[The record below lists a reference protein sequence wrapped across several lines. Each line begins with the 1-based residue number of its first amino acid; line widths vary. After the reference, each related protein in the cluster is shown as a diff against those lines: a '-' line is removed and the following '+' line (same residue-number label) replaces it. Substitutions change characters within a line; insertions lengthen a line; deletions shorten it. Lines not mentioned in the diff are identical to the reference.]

1 MLIPRLYAPGPIRIP
16 NEVKMAMME
25 DPPYF
30 TTRGYTDLVF
40 ALQSDITHLVENHNP
55 MLIGAGSGSLG
66 MEVIVQNLFSPGDD
80 VIVIEN
86 GKYGH
91 NWAKICHTYGLRV
104 MSIMAEYGKEV
115 SLKAVEGIVKSHNI
129 DFKGILVTHVET
141 TTGVVNDVAGIKA
154 LRDKYIPNALMCI
167 DAVSSFLTET
177 FYVNDY
183 DVVLT
188 ASQKALSCPPGLFL
202 LFVSDR
208 ALTAAERCKRERF
221 YFDIVNEM
229 ERANKGIT
237 TFTPAST
244 LVNGLYTAVNEILKR
259 GGQKCMIDLAQ
270 QGRYIVHK
278 VLQHKFTLAGNGP
291 NGVTAFYCDQANE
304 HADHLE
310 KVYNTVIGRGVRDW
324 NDKVLR
330 MMHFGWDLDL
340 EDLENAAIA
349 VVVCFE
355 EHFGHLS

>member
-1 MLIPRLYAPGPIRIP
+1 MTNPRLYAPGPIRIP

-30 TTRGYTDLVF
+30 TTRGYSDLLL
-40 ALQSDITHLVENHNP
+40 ALQSDIEQLVDNDNP

-66 MEVIVQNLFSPGDD
+66 MEVIVQNLFNPGDD
-80 VIVIEN
+80 VIVVEN

-91 NWAKICHTYGLRV
+91 NWAQLCAVYGIRV
-104 MSIMAEYGKEV
+104 MSVMEEHGKEV
-115 SLKAVEGIVKSHNI
+115 PVKTIEGILKSQNV

-141 TTGVVNDVAGIKA
+141 TTGVVNDIGGIRA
-154 LRDKYIPNALMCI
+154 LRDNHAPNALMCI

-177 FYVNDY
+177 FYVNNY

-202 LFVSDR
+202 LFVNDR
-208 ALTAAERCKRERF
+208 ALAAAEKCERKRF
-221 YFDIVNEM
+221 YFDFINEM

-237 TFTPAST
+237 TFTPACT

-259 GGQKCMIDLAQ
+259 GGPKPMIDLAK

-278 VLQHKFTLAGNGP
+278 ILQHKFTLAGNGP
-291 NGVTAFYCDQANE
+291 NGVTAFYCYQANE
-304 HADHLE
+304 HANHLE

-340 EDLENAAIA
+340 EDLENTAIA
-349 VVVCFE
+349 VVVCYE
-355 EHFGHLS
+355 EHFGHI